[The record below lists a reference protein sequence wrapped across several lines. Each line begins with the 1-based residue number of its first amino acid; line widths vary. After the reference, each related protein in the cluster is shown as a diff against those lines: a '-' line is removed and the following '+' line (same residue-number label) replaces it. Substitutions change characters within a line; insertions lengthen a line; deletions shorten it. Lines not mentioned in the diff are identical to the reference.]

1 MKIKFFKKE
10 NNFKKKN
17 FAFNPNLYWKIAV
30 CGSLTMILLSFL
42 FGYRLFMQI
51 NQESILPIIN
61 GNEQVPTINENRVG
75 KVLDYF
81 SEKEQKSARI

>member
-1 MKIKFFKKE
+1 
-10 NNFKKKN
+10 
-17 FAFNPNLYWKIAV
+17 
-30 CGSLTMILLSFL
+30 
-42 FGYRLFMQI
+42 MQI

-81 SEKEQKSARI
+81 SERENKSSGILNSPVPVVDPSL